1 VERRVILAFILM
13 LIVLILPSILF
24 PPKADRRPGGRA
36 AGDTTPRSD
45 TGTAVP
51 AAPARPEAV
60 TPETALPQSGC
71 PAVRPSRVAAAET
84 VWVGSPRVRF
94 GFSTAG
100 AQLLSA
106 ELLDYKSFAP
116 GDSGR
121 PVLLVPAGRPL
132 LAHCLVVGA
141 DTVSLADWRFTPSVT
156 ALRVERDSTPLTFT
170 AERGG
175 GGARVTLAYLFSPD
189 EYDFQV
195 RGRVTGL
202 GPAGAVLLVGLGDGL
217 RSVEAD
223 TMDDFR
229 HFAVV
234 TKAAKTQST
243 AFQSLKPG
251 QAKLLDGPFEWAGL
265 KSKYFLAAA
274 LALEENQPR
283 FGGGIAAGGPVT
295 VTTSSLFSG
304 RAAVATRTT
313 LALTLPVPPSGE
325 FRYELYAG
333 PLEYRRLARLGH
345 DLDDANPYGGIFRP
359 IIQPVS
365 ILVVNILIWMHDRLS
380 LAYGWVLVIF
390 GILVRALLW
399 PLNQKAM
406 ESSIRMQAVAP
417 LLKETQE
424 RYKNDP
430 ERLQRE
436 TMRLYKEHN
445 VNPLGGC
452 LPMLIPMPVLFAL
465 FFVFANTIEFRGAP
479 FLWLPDLSRAD
490 PYFIIPVVMGLS
502 MFVLSKVGQIGVPP
516 NPQTKTM
523 LYFMPVFMTLLLLRF
538 ASGLNLYYAVSNIFS
553 IPQQYLIARRRLR
566 EQGRRT

>member
-1 VERRVILAFILM
+1 MERRVILAFILM
-13 LIVLILPSILF
+13 LIVLVLPGILF
-24 PPKADRRPGGRA
+24 PPKRADRRTVGRS
-36 AGDTTPRSD
+36 DSTVTPRAPAES
-45 TGTAVP
+45 A
-51 AAPARPEAV
+51 AAPTGP
-60 TPETALPQSGC
+60 SIC
-71 PAVRPSRVAAAET
+71 PTVRRSDVPAET
-84 VWVGSPRVRF
+84 VWVSSPRARF

-100 AQLLSA
+100 AQLLHA

-116 GDSGR
+116 GDSGAAVR
-121 PVLLVPAGRPL
+121 LVPAGRPL
-132 LAHCLVVGA
+132 LAHCLLVGA
-141 DTVSLADWRFTPSVT
+141 DTISLADWRFAPNVAALSVQ
-156 ALRVERDSTPLTFT
+156 RDSMPLTFT
-170 AERGG
+170 AERR
-175 GGARVTLAYLFSPD
+175 GARVTLAYVFFPD
-189 EYDFQV
+189 EYRFQV
-195 RGRVTGL
+195 RGQVTGL
-202 GPAGAVLLVGLGDGL
+202 GPAGAVLLVGMGDGL

-223 TMDDFR
+223 TLDDFR

-234 TKAAKTQST
+234 TKAAKTQSI

-251 QAKLLDGPFEWAGL
+251 TVKLLDGPFEWAGF
-265 KSKYFLAAA
+265 KSKYFLTAA
-274 LALEENQPR
+274 LAVEENQPR
-283 FGGGIAAGGPVT
+283 FGGGIAVGGPVT
-295 VTTSSLFSG
+295 VTTSSFFSG

-313 LALTLPVPPSGE
+313 LALTLPVPPSGD
-325 FRYELYAG
+325 FRYDVYTG

-345 DLDDANPYGGIFRP
+345 DLDDANPYGGVLRP
-359 IIQPVS
+359 MIQPVS

-417 LLKETQE
+417 LIKETQE
-424 RYKNDP
+424 RHKNDP

-436 TMRLYKEHN
+436 MLRLYKEHH
-445 VNPLGGC
+445 VNPFGGC

-465 FFVFANTIEFRGAP
+465 FFVFANTIEFRGVA

-490 PYFIIPVVMGLS
+490 PYYIIPVVMGLS

-566 EQGRRT
+566 DQGKRT

>member
-1 VERRVILAFILM
+1 M

-24 PPKADRRPGGRA
+24 PPKPDRRTGGRA
-36 AGDTTPRSD
+36 VGDTTPRSD
-45 TGTAVP
+45 TGPAAL
-51 AAPARPEAV
+51 AAPAPPESIAA
-60 TPETALPQSGC
+60 TASLQSGC

-84 VWVGSPRVRF
+84 VWVVSPRVRF

-116 GDSGR
+116 GDSSK
-121 PVLLVPAGRPL
+121 PVQLVPPGRPL
-132 LAHCLVVGA
+132 
-141 DTVSLADWRFTPSVT
+141 
-156 ALRVERDSTPLTFT
+156 
-170 AERGG
+170 
-175 GGARVTLAYLFSPD
+175 
-189 EYDFQV
+189 
-195 RGRVTGL
+195 
-202 GPAGAVLLVGLGDGL
+202 
-217 RSVEAD
+217 
-223 TMDDFR
+223 
-229 HFAVV
+229 
-234 TKAAKTQST
+234 
-243 AFQSLKPG
+243 
-251 QAKLLDGPFEWAGL
+251 EWAGI
-265 KSKYFLAAA
+265 KSKYFLTAA

-283 FGGGIAAGGPVT
+283 FGGGIAVGGPIT

-304 RAAVATRTT
+304 RAGVATRTT

-390 GILVRALLW
+390 GVLVRALLW

-424 RYKNDP
+424 RYKAEP

-465 FFVFANTIEFRGAP
+465 FFVFANTIEFRGVA

-490 PYFIIPVVMGLS
+490 PYYIIPVVMGLS

-516 NPQTKTM
+516 NPQTETM
-523 LYFMPVFMTLLLLRF
+523 LHFMPVFMTLLLLRF

>member
-1 VERRVILAFILM
+1 
-13 LIVLILPSILF
+13 
-24 PPKADRRPGGRA
+24 
-36 AGDTTPRSD
+36 GDTGAPVQL
-45 TGTAVP
+45 VP
-51 AAPARPEAV
+51 V
-60 TPETALPQSGC
+60 
-71 PAVRPSRVAAAET
+71 
-84 VWVGSPRVRF
+84 
-94 GFSTAG
+94 
-100 AQLLSA
+100 
-106 ELLDYKSFAP
+106 
-116 GDSGR
+116 GR
-121 PVLLVPAGRPL
+121 PP
-132 LAHCLVVGA
+132 LAHCLVAGA
-141 DTVSLADWRFTPSVT
+141 DRISLADWRFTPSVT
-156 ALRVERDSTPLTFT
+156 ALSVRRDSMPLTFT

-175 GGARVTLAYLFSPD
+175 ARVTLAYVFFPD
-189 EYDFQV
+189 EYRFQV
-195 RGRVTGL
+195 RGEVIGL
-202 GPAGAVLLVGLGDGL
+202 GPAGAVLLVGMGDGL

-234 TKAAKTQST
+234 TKAAKTQSI

-251 QAKLLDGPFEWAGL
+251 TVKLLDGPFEWAGF
-265 KSKYFLAAA
+265 KSKSFLAAA
-274 LALEENQPR
+274 LALEQNPD
-283 FGGGIAAGGPVT
+283 GGV
-295 VTTSSLFSG
+295 V
-304 RAAVATRTT
+304 
-313 LALTLPVPPSGE
+313 
-325 FRYELYAG
+325 
-333 PLEYRRLARLGH
+333 
-345 DLDDANPYGGIFRP
+345 RP
-359 IIQPVS
+359 MIQPVS

-417 LLKETQE
+417 LIKETQE

-436 TMRLYKEHN
+436 MMRLYKEHH

-465 FFVFANTIEFRGAP
+465 FFVFANTIEFRGVA

-490 PYFIIPVVMGLS
+490 PYYIIPVVMGLS

-566 EQGRRT
+566 DQGKRT